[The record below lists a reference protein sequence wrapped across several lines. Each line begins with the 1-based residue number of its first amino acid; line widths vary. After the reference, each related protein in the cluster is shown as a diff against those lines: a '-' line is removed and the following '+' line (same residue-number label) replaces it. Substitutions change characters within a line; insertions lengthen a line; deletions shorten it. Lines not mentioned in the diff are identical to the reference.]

1 MNVNKLILIGRVG
14 KDPEMHTFPNG
25 DLLAKFSL
33 ATDDSYK
40 DKQGAKVEQTDW
52 HNVRVTGK
60 LVDVVQKYVHKGD
73 LLFIEG
79 KIKTRSYEKDGV
91 IKYLTEVYC
100 NQLTMLG
107 NKSDKPQYEPTLS
120 PEPVANQGDTDEF
133 PF

>member
-1 MNVNKLILIGRVG
+1 MNVNKLILVGRVG

-52 HNVRVTGK
+52 HNVRVIGK

-91 IKYLTEVYC
+91 TKYLTEVYC

-107 NKSDKPQYEPTLS
+107 NKSDKPQHEPTLS
-120 PEPVANQGDTDEF
+120 PEPVANQGNTDDL